1 MKSRITKTV
10 TIIALIMAITI
21 TVSAIGKWSG
31 SEYVEES
38 HTYITQIKGLFK
50 VKNDEIKELKED
62 NKGYDKVIKD
72 LQKEIKDKNKV
83 IEDRDKTIAD
93 KNKEIGKI
101 NKDLMD
107 AKATIKIQKDELDY
121 ALQDVKDIRD
131 ELKTIV
137 EGEQQYD

>member
-1 MKSRITKTV
+1 MKSKITKVV
-10 TIIALIMAITI
+10 TIIALVMAITI

-38 HTYITQIKGLFK
+38 HTYITQIRELFK
-50 VKNDEIKELKED
+50 IKNDEIKELKGD
-62 NKGYDKVIKD
+62 NKGYDKIIKD

-93 KNKEIGKI
+93 KDKEIGKI
-101 NKDLMD
+101 NKDLTN
-107 AKATIKIQKDELDY
+107 AKETIQIQEDELDY
-121 ALQDVKDIRD
+121 ALQDVKAIRN

-137 EGEQQYD
+137 EGE